1 MEDISGFGLRVV
13 VTASTTFPAGFQISQ
28 FADDTDP
35 FDFPE
40 LTIAD
45 TGMGLNGDLVTWAK
59 AVPIDIRLSVIPNGA
74 DDVNLG
80 ILFEA
85 NRVAKGKAGSA
96 DVIRLSAVYP
106 DGTVK
111 VFSPGRIITGVPAN
125 AVQTSGRFKSK
136 TYSFRFENQAGSF

>member
-13 VTASTTFPAGFQISQ
+13 VTASTTFPAGFEVSQ

-45 TGMGLNGDLVTWAK
+45 TGMGLNGDMVTWAK
-59 AVPIDIRLSVIPNGA
+59 AVPIDIRMGVIPNGP
-74 DDVNLG
+74 DDTNLA

-85 NRVAKGKAGSA
+85 NRVSKGKAGA
-96 DVIRLSAVYP
+96 RDVITLTAVYP
-106 DGTVK
+106 DGSVK
-111 VFSPGRIITGVPAN
+111 IFSPGRVITGVPAN
-125 AVQTSGRFKSK
+125 GVQTSGRYKSK
-136 TYSFRFENQAGSF
+136 TYSFRFENQAGS